1 MAVRATLALV
11 GATLGVVALPAAA
24 SASAR
29 YAVSA
34 TIPVDAGPFGVA
46 VDSATGLAYTA
57 NINANTVSAI
67 DEASNAVVATIP
79 IGGPTAPESIA
90 VDPSTDTAYVANLG
104 AQDASVLDLAKGTV
118 AALVPVGAGQHAV
131 AVDSAT
137 GDAYVTNSSDGTIS
151 VISGATNTV
160 SATITVGGD
169 PIGIA
174 MDPATNTAYVANIS
188 ADTMQIVDLA
198 TQTVTHNVGVGDG
211 PRFLALDVP
220 TRTVYVVDQDINAV
234 SVVSLA
240 GNHAI
245 ATIPV
250 GSGPAAPSVDPGTD
264 TVYVP
269 NFNDA
274 SVSVID
280 GATAAV
286 ITTVPVGN
294 NPAGVAVD
302 PADHLVYVA
311 DQGSDTASVI
321 TPTIDEPTVTTVAS
335 SGSPAAAG
343 SPVTFTASISIAQGM
358 GDPSG
363 TVSFTSDGVA
373 IAGCAAQPLND
384 VTVRPVT
391 ATCTTSALLGGT
403 HSIVATYSGG
413 ASNVAG
419 YFFDPS
425 ASPAISQSV
434 LIHDPSLT
442 AVSSNAS
449 PSAAFGSPVKFTAR
463 IAIANG
469 VGVPSGTVSFSSDGV
484 TIAGCAAQPLNDV
497 TVRPVT
503 ATCTTSALSAGTH
516 LIVATYSGG
525 PSSVY
530 PYFVD
535 GSESGKIPQ
544 TVLIHEPTVTS
555 VTSSG
560 SPAAVGSPVT
570 FTASIAIAHGMGNP
584 SGTVSFSSDGVAI
597 AGCAAQPL
605 NDVTVRPATATCTTS
620 ALSAG
625 THSIV
630 ATYSGGA
637 SNVSGYFFDLS
648 ASPALTQSVLIHE
661 PTVTSVTSSRSPQ
674 TTGVPVTFTAS
685 IAIAHGMGNPSGT
698 VAFTADGLPIA
709 GCTAQ
714 PLNDVTVRPVTA
726 TCTTSALAAGTHS
739 IVATYSGGVSSVAPY
754 VFDGS
759 TSPSFSQGVGVIEPT
774 TTTLTASGGQLA
786 FPAELL
792 TLTASIA
799 LPKGMGNPT
808 GTVSFTSNGTPIPG
822 CTGLPLDNAT
832 VRPVTA
838 TCETP
843 AGPAGNYSIVATYTG
858 GASNVSGYF
867 FASSTS
873 RVYSLLVF
881 ML

>member
-1 MAVRATLALV
+1 V
-11 GATLGVVALPAAA
+11 
-24 SASAR
+24 
-29 YAVSA
+29 
-34 TIPVDAGPFGVA
+34 
-46 VDSATGLAYTA
+46 
-57 NINANTVSAI
+57 
-67 DEASNAVVATIP
+67 
-79 IGGPTAPESIA
+79 
-90 VDPSTDTAYVANLG
+90 
-104 AQDASVLDLAKGTV
+104 
-118 AALVPVGAGQHAV
+118 
-131 AVDSAT
+131 
-137 GDAYVTNSSDGTIS
+137 
-151 VISGATNTV
+151 
-160 SATITVGGD
+160 
-169 PIGIA
+169 
-174 MDPATNTAYVANIS
+174 
-188 ADTMQIVDLA
+188 
-198 TQTVTHNVGVGDG
+198 
-211 PRFLALDVP
+211 
-220 TRTVYVVDQDINAV
+220 
-234 SVVSLA
+234 
-240 GNHAI
+240 
-245 ATIPV
+245 
-250 GSGPAAPSVDPGTD
+250 
-264 TVYVP
+264 
-269 NFNDA
+269 
-274 SVSVID
+274 
-280 GATAAV
+280 
-286 ITTVPVGN
+286 
-294 NPAGVAVD
+294 
-302 PADHLVYVA
+302 
-311 DQGSDTASVI
+311 
-321 TPTIDEPTVTTVAS
+321 
-335 SGSPAAAG
+335 G
-343 SPVTFTASISIAQGM
+343 SPVTFTASISIAHGM

-363 TVSFTSDGVA
+363 TVSFSSDGVA

-391 ATCTTSALLGGT
+391 ATCTTSGLPGGT

-413 ASNVAG
+413 ASNVSG
-419 YFFDPS
+419 YFFDGS

-442 AVSSNAS
+442 AVLSNAS

-463 IAIANG
+463 IAISNG
-469 VGVPSGTVSFSSDGV
+469 MGNPSGTVSFSSDGV

-535 GSESGKIPQ
+535 GSASGKIPQ
-544 TVLIHEPTVTS
+544 SVLIHEPTVTS
-555 VTSSG
+555 VTSSR
-560 SPAAVGSPVT
+560 SPQTTGVPVT

-605 NDVTVRPATATCTTS
+605 NDVTVRPVTATCTTS

-625 THSIV
+625 T
-630 ATYSGGA
+630 
-637 SNVSGYFFDLS
+637 
-648 ASPALTQSVLIHE
+648 
-661 PTVTSVTSSRSPQ
+661 R
-674 TTGVPVTFTAS
+674 
-685 IAIAHGMGNPSGT
+685 
-698 VAFTADGLPIA
+698 
-709 GCTAQ
+709 
-714 PLNDVTVRPVTA
+714 
-726 TCTTSALAAGTHS
+726 S

-759 TSPSFSQGVGVIEPT
+759 PSPAFSQGVGVIEPT
-774 TTTLTASGGQLA
+774 TTTVTASGGQLA

-858 GASNVSGYF
+858 GASTVSGYF
-867 FASSTS
+867 FAPSTS
-873 RVYSLLVF
+873 PVYSLLVF